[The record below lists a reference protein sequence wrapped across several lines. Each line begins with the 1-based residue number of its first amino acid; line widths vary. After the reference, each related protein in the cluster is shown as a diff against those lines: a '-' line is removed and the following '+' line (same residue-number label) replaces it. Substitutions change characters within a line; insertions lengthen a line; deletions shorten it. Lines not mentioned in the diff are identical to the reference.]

1 MVLELLPSVTDSC
14 AGTSVVAHVASITSF
29 ASDPNVVI
37 PQAVAFAENAL
48 KSAYKEA
55 SVKRFVLTSSSSTC
69 YLAVGSAD
77 PSVPGIK
84 VTADTWNESALKAA
98 WADPPYTP
106 DRGARVY
113 AASKTESEQ
122 AVWKYHKENRNR
134 RPDLVV
140 NTGENGLP
148 THEIE

>member
-1 MVLELLPSVTDSC
+1 M
-14 AGTSVVAHVASITSF
+14 
-29 ASDPNVVI
+29 I
-37 PQAVAFAENAL
+37 PQAIAFAENAL

-55 SVKRFVLTSSSSTC
+55 SVKRFVLTSSSSAC
-69 YLAVGSAD
+69 YLAD

-84 VTADTWNESALKAA
+84 VTADTWNETALKAA

-106 DRGARVY
+106 ERGGPVY

-122 AVWKYHKENRNR
+122 AVWKYHKENRNK

-140 NTGENGLP
+140 NTGENCQLVRLSEP
-148 THEIE
+148 N